1 MFDQIFSI
9 SFTLFLLMDS
19 FGNIPIYLIILKEFG
34 EKKRR
39 LILLRELLIAL
50 FTIYL
55 FAFLGEGFLRVLEIS
70 KESIFLA
77 GAIVLFLMAV
87 KMIFPEKGSM
97 AHTFAGEGEPL
108 IFPLAVPLIAGPST
122 LAAVMI
128 YALQVSSMWMLYLS
142 IFMAWIASSLVL
154 YLSTYLQRWLGDRGL
169 KALERLMG
177 LVLILLAINM
187 FLNGLRIFHK
197 SL

>member
-39 LILLRELLIAL
+39 FILLRELLIAL
-50 FTIYL
+50 FTICL
-55 FAFLGEGFLRVLEIS
+55 FAFLGEGFLRILEIS

-97 AHTFAGEGEPL
+97 ANTFTGEGEPL

-128 YALQVSSMWMLYLS
+128 YALQVPSIWMLYLS
-142 IFMAWIASSLVL
+142 IFIAWLASSVVL
-154 YLSTYLQRWLGDRGL
+154 YLSTYLQKWLGERGL

-187 FLNGLRIFHK
+187 FLNGLRIFQK